1 MKIFN
6 FRSQD
11 VNESLRHIVVTYN
24 NMRFCKENHA
34 VDQGEKIRMII
45 STEPD
50 SEMKYGKDIDNAYN
64 ELVP

>member
-1 MKIFN
+1 MCLTK
-6 FRSQD
+6 
-11 VNESLRHIVVTYN
+11 V
-24 NMRFCKENHA
+24 MRFCKENHA

-50 SEMKYGKDIDNAYN
+50 IEMKYGKDIDNAYN